1 MDAPPPLRFRR
12 SNRPNSYTVKD
23 RAKQQGWETEAQ
35 EGVEPDAHLS
45 DASYEDGSEN
55 IK

>member
-1 MDAPPPLRFRR
+1 MDASPPLRFRR

-23 RAKQQGWETEAQ
+23 RAKRQDWETEAQ
-35 EGVEPDAHLS
+35 EGVERDAHLS
-45 DASYEDGSEN
+45 NASYEDRSEN